1 MSEQDRQVKIE
12 EEAYLTPI
20 NPFTDAQEEII
31 KRKLEGLNNKEIAH
45 ERGRSLQTIVNQIT
59 AISDKIGDITGTRPR
74 GGGWLQAMFGD
85 VILTKPS
92 DESRENNCPNIR

>member
-74 GGGWLQAMFGD
+74 GGSWLHTMFGD

-92 DESRENNCPNIR
+92 DELREK